1 MVNTHKK
8 NFSVSTDI
16 SETRQLNQMQLN
28 IINKKHNNYQH
39 ETKLYSENKFL
50 YGTVRYSCRIIA
62 TND

>member
-28 IINKKHNNYQH
+28 IINKKHNNYQQ

-50 YGTVRYSCRIIA
+50 YSTVKIFL
-62 TND
+62 